1 MNRSKSVPMAV
12 VLLGLAGAAAPAG
25 AESLGRLFLTPER
38 RMALERQ
45 RQLNIMETQQQV
57 IEGATLTVSGVVR
70 RSGGASAAWVN
81 GAPAEKAAGMR
92 IEIDRNNPGNTTLTA
107 GEDLPA
113 SLKVGETINRSTRET
128 TSGLGGGRIVV
139 KDGATR

>member
-1 MNRSKSVPMAV
+1 MSPTRSVSIAAA
-12 VLLGLAGAAAPAG
+12 LLCLAGTAAPAG
-25 AESLGRLFLTPER
+25 AEPLGRLFLTPER
-38 RMALERQ
+38 RAALERQ

-70 RSGGASAAWVN
+70 RSSGASAAWVN
-81 GAPAEKAAGMR
+81 GAPVERAAGLR

-107 GEDLPA
+107 GEDSPA
-113 SLKVGETINRSTRET
+113 PLKVGETINRSTRET

-139 KDGATR
+139 KDGAAR